1 VTPPCVRRIS
11 GDIAAG
17 GEAILLRFETDG
29 EASEF
34 SLARSDLGCLLNM
47 LLALSSIFDDAGSSQ
62 EGSPLP
68 LAIKS
73 LSIGETADGEA
84 LLGIEIGGA
93 TLEFGL
99 PQAALGQLAR
109 TPLTL
114 TASRH
119 SEMQ

>member
-1 VTPPCVRRIS
+1 MTPPCVRRIS

-29 EASEF
+29 GASEF
-34 SLARSDLGCLLNM
+34 SLARSDLSGLLNM
-47 LLALSSIFDDAGSSQ
+47 LLALSSIFDDAGSDHA
-62 EGSPLP
+62 GSPLP

-73 LSIGETADGEA
+73 LSIGEMDDGGA
-84 LLGIEIGGA
+84 LLGVEIGGA
-93 TLEFGL
+93 ILEFSL

-109 TPLTL
+109 TLLTL
-114 TASRH
+114 TAGRR